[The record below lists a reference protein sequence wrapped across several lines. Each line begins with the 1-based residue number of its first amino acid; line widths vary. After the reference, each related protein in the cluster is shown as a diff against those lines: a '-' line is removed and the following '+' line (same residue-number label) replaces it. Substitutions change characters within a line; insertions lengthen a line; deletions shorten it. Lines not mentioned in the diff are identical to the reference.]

1 MAFTFAN
8 RGLYTLLNSAVS
20 GTTDLRQAVP
30 NTPTGLSATE

>member
-8 RGLYTLLNSAVS
+8 RSLYTLLNSAAGVY
-20 GTTDLRQAVP
+20 AVP

>member
-8 RGLYTLLNSAVS
+8 RGLYTLLNSAAAGVY
-20 GTTDLRQAVP
+20 AVP